1 MRPSRRGARPEW
13 RGQMKPGMI
22 RKGLV
27 ALAALAVLG
36 LAIVLALP
44 LIASTQIVRDR
55 IAQELSALSGY
66 RVTISEA
73 PEVSVW
79 PVVRARLED
88 VTFTDWAEPE
98 AAPAIEA
105 ESIELDLSAWA
116 AMRGEI
122 VFSRLV
128 LMRPL
133 VRLQDEDGEGL
144 AFDAPSG
151 GRIMRA
157 LNSARESLAATP
169 DQRPPAS
176 DLSGA
181 SVGLIEFRE
190 GRAIAA
196 GDQDRPILTS
206 VSGRFDWPSL
216 TSAARLEATAIWRG
230 EAVTVEG
237 ASAQPLDLVSGLP
250 APLRIS
256 LTSEPANLSFE
267 GQVIAGAQ
275 PFIDGRATTSF
286 PSLKRLVEWS
296 DLSLRGLPPLSPVS
310 IAGTIEGNLE
320 RLRIEGADVELG
332 SSRGSGRLEMSLA
345 ADVPG
350 ISGTLAFASL
360 NLRPLMAAF
369 SPAAAGTA
377 GMSDPVETGLVGRL
391 NLDIRLSAATAS
403 LGTLALSDV
412 AAAMQ
417 ARDGIASLD
426 ISDATAFGGV
436 IQAGLRIDTNP
447 TLNAV
452 ELKILAEDIDAGAMA
467 VAGEIRRVVPQAPAD
482 LSVIARGAGAD
493 WAAVLADAE
502 GSISVTLGEGTIL
515 GLDMQGFTTRAG
527 EGRFFALSEVE
538 TGQLAIRSASA
549 RAQIDNGVLRLERSV
564 IDLGDRTFSFEGIVP
579 YMGRALAL
587 SGGLTPKAEDSTA
600 PNLRFF
606 IGGGWDAPYVSP
618 VVEQA
623 DF

>member
-1 MRPSRRGARPEW
+1 
-13 RGQMKPGMI
+13 MKPGMI

-27 ALAALAVLG
+27 ALAALAVFG

-88 VTFTDWAEPE
+88 VTFTDWAEPD
-98 AAPAIEA
+98 AVPAIEA

-151 GRIMRA
+151 GRILRA
-157 LNSARESLAATP
+157 LNSARERLAATP
-169 DQRPPAS
+169 DQRPPAG

-196 GDQDRPILTS
+196 GDHDRPILTS

-403 LGTLALSDV
+403 LGTLALNDV

-436 IQAGLRIDTNP
+436 IQVGLRIDTNP

-564 IDLGDRTFSFEGIVP
+564 IDLDDRTFSFEGIVP

-587 SGGLTPKAEDSTA
+587 SGGLTPKAEGSTE

>member
-1 MRPSRRGARPEW
+1 
-13 RGQMKPGMI
+13 MKPGMI
-22 RKGLV
+22 RNGLV
-27 ALAALAVLG
+27 TLAALAVLG

-44 LIASTQIVRDR
+44 LVASTQIVRDR

-73 PEVSVW
+73 PAVSVW

-88 VTFTDWAEPE
+88 VTFTDWSDP
-98 AAPAIEA
+98 AASPAIEA

-133 VRLQDEDGEGL
+133 VRLHEEEEAGFL
-144 AFDAPSG
+144 FDAPSG
-151 GRIMRA
+151 GRILRA
-157 LNSARESLAATP
+157 LNAARERLAATP

-176 DLSGA
+176 ELAGA
-181 SVGLIEFRE
+181 SLGLIEFRE
-190 GRAIAA
+190 GRVIATGA
-196 GDQDRPILTS
+196 QERPILTS
-206 VSGRFDWPSL
+206 VTGRFDWPAL
-216 TSAARLEATAIWRG
+216 TSAARLDASAIWRG
-230 EAVTVEG
+230 EVVTVEG
-237 ASAQPLDLVSGLP
+237 ASAQPLDLVSGLR
-250 APLRIS
+250 APLRIAVR
-256 LTSEPANLSFE
+256 SEPANVSFE

-275 PFIDGRATTSF
+275 PFIEGRATTAF

-310 IAGTIEGNLE
+310 ITGTIEGNLE

-332 SSRGSGRLEMSLA
+332 SSRGSGRLEVALA

-360 NLRPLMAAF
+360 NLRPLLAAF

-377 GMSDPVETGLVGRL
+377 GMADPVESGLVGRL
-391 NLDIRLSAATAS
+391 DLDIRLSAASAS
-403 LGTLALSDV
+403 LGTLTLSDV

-447 TLNAV
+447 ALNAV

-467 VAGEIRRVVPQAPAD
+467 VAGEIRRVVPQARAN

-502 GSISVTLGEGTIL
+502 GSISATLGEGTIL
-515 GLDMQGFTTRAG
+515 GLDMPGFAARAG
-527 EGRFFALSEVE
+527 EGRFFALSDVAA
-538 TGQLAIRSASA
+538 GQLPIRNASV

-564 IDLGDRTFSFEGIVP
+564 IDLGDRTLSFEGIVP

-587 SGGLTPKAEDSTA
+587 SGGLVPKAEGTSEPD
-600 PNLRFF
+600 LRFF